1 MHAEVGAVMIG
12 LSRLGFKTLIVA
24 CAIASVAFPQAGFA
38 QQPATPPVT
47 KTTVTAAPVVFAA
60 ASMETALDA
69 IAGSWA
75 AQSGRSPSIVY
86 ASSAALAKQI
96 EQGAPAD
103 IFISADTNWMDYLD
117 NKKLI
122 SARDSPRSPRQ
133 YAGPHR
139 ARQLPRHPQD
149 RARLRPHRRDGR

>member
-1 MHAEVGAVMIG
+1 MIG
-12 LSRLGFKTLIVA
+12 LSRLGLKTLIVA
-24 CAIASVAFPQAGFA
+24 CAITSVAFPQAGFA
-38 QQPATPPVT
+38 QQPATPRVT
-47 KTTVTAAPVVFAA
+47 KTTVTTAPIVFAA

-69 IAGSWA
+69 IAASWT

-122 SARDSPRSPRQ
+122 
-133 YAGPHR
+133 
-139 ARQLPRHPQD
+139 
-149 RARLRPHRRDGR
+149 